1 MTDAVRQLE
10 ALKQRVAQI
19 NTRIARAEAL
29 RQVAA
34 RNHESAKLEA
44 ELEFGTADPEALE
57 KLAESARKDADAL
70 ITQTAAALDEA
81 ERQLSIAEKALQ
93 Q

>member
-44 ELEFGTADPEALE
+44 ELEFGTADPDALE
-57 KLAESARKDADAL
+57 KLAESARKDAEAL
-70 ITQTAAALDEA
+70 IAQTSAALDEA
-81 ERQLSIAEKALQ
+81 ERQLTVAEKALQ

>member
-10 ALKQRVAQI
+10 ALKQRVTQI

-44 ELEFGTADPEALE
+44 ELEFGTADPDALE
-57 KLAESARKDADAL
+57 KLAEAARKEAEAL
-70 ITQTAAALDEA
+70 IAQTSAALDEA
-81 ERQLSIAEKALQ
+81 ERQLTVAEKALQ